1 MPATTKVFN
10 RQISNSAELAE
21 ALKLAMSYAGY
32 SEPVETTSGST
43 IYLHFSVEVPVDNYT
58 IHLQVG
64 ITSSLGLKQILLKDW
79 SPSAS
84 NVVKSYAGDTEDYDQ
99 GLIIFNC
106 CNHPELRVVD
116 VYQKGAENFLI
127 GAIRPL
133 HKENYWDESVYP
145 FVFTAA
151 SSAGNPSFY
160 SFDDSWSPHDSY
172 SYAFD
177 SFSQLRYRNR
187 VTQKYNIITGV
198 FFLTNSGEGICGTFS
213 EEVGR
218 AAASDAIPG
227 DLNLETVDKIYL
239 ILTTGT
245 SGIVVETYWPES
257 M

>member
-32 SEPVETTSGST
+32 SAPIETTSGST
-43 IYLHFSVEVPVDNYT
+43 IYLRFPVEVPVDDYT
-58 IHLQVG
+58 IHLEVS
-64 ITSSLGLKQILLKDW
+64 ISSSLGLRQTLLKDW

-84 NVVKSYAGDTEDYDQ
+84 SFPKSQPSDSEDYDQ

-116 VYQKGAENFLI
+116 VYQKNAENFLI

-133 HKENYWDESVYP
+133 YKENYWDERVYP
-145 FVFTAA
+145 FVFIA
-151 SSAGNPSFY
+151 SSSSVSTFFY
-160 SFDDSWSPHDSY
+160 SFDDSLSPHDSF
-172 SYAFD
+172 SYAIDTFP
-177 SFSQLRYRNR
+177 QLVNRNR

-218 AAASDAIPG
+218 GATSGAIPG

-239 ILTTGT
+239 ILATGT
-245 SGIVVETYWPES
+245 AGLVVETYWPEEV
-257 M
+257 